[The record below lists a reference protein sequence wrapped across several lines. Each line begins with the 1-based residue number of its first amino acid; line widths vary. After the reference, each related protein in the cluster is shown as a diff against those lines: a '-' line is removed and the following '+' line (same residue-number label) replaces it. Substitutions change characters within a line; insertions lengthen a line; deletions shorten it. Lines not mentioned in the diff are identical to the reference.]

1 MQAMTARLALTATF
15 SLLSLLAGCA
25 GAPGAPADGERWAIA
40 IHGGAGTM
48 RRDAPAVRLRAYEQ
62 AMADALA
69 LGQGMLADG
78 AAALDVCE
86 AVVRSM
92 EDNPMFNAG
101 KGAVFNEKGEHELDA
116 SIMDGATMRCGAVA
130 GVRTVR
136 HPITLARKVMTGT
149 RHVLLAGDGAEKYAD
164 VAGVER
170 VENTFF
176 DTDGRRRSLQRL
188 LRDRE
193 RTGSLVPTDRRFDYG
208 TVGCVVLDRSG
219 RLAAATSTGGMT
231 GKKWGR
237 VGDTPVLGAGN
248 YADGFAAISCTG
260 TGEEFIRHGVARS
273 VTARM
278 EFGGETLAQAAD
290 GLIHDVLQP
299 GDGGLIAVDRD
310 GNIAT
315 PFNSAGMY
323 RATASWR
330 QGPRVAIFPD
340 E

>member
-15 SLLSLLAGCA
+15 SLLTLLAGCA
-25 GAPGAPADGERWAIA
+25 GAPGAPEGGERWAIA

-48 RRDAPAVRLRAYEQ
+48 RRDAPAERLRAYEQ

-130 GVRTVR
+130 SVRTVR

-149 RHVLLAGDGAEKYAD
+149 RHVLLAGDGAEQYAD

-248 YADGFAAISCTG
+248 YADGLAAISCTG

-278 EFGGETLAQAAD
+278 EFGGETLAQAA
-290 GLIHDVLQP
+290 GALIHDVLQP

-323 RATASWR
+323 RATASW
-330 QGPRVAIFPD
+330 QQAPRVAIFPD

>member
-15 SLLSLLAGCA
+15 SLLTLLAGCA
-25 GAPGAPADGERWAIA
+25 GAPGAPEGGERWAIA

-48 RRDAPAVRLRAYEQ
+48 RRDAPAERLRAYEQ

-130 GVRTVR
+130 SVRTVR

-149 RHVLLAGDGAEKYAD
+149 RHVLLAGDGAEQYAD

-188 LRDRE
+188 LRGRE

-248 YADGFAAISCTG
+248 YADGLAAISCTG

-278 EFGGETLAQAAD
+278 EFGGETLAQAA
-290 GLIHDVLQP
+290 GALIHDVLQP

-323 RATASWR
+323 RATASW
-330 QGPRVAIFPD
+330 QQAPRVAIFPD